1 MRRLLP
7 VTLLFLL
14 LTFSLFAEWRTL
26 KSQGFTIFYQAPE
39 GEKEAAEVIK
49 ILEYHRSRLESLLGN
64 SLKRTPVVLEDL
76 GAFTSGLTDSVF
88 NSIHLF
94 PYPPSTGT
102 LSFAENWWTQVGIHE
117 YAHMLHLT
125 AAGGTPA
132 FFTSIFGNLAAPNLL
147 APLWLME
154 GIAVYAES
162 RFSEYSGRLNEGA
175 FSAYMAA
182 RTREYRFPSLMEA
195 TFEPVS
201 YPGGRGAYLFG
212 AQFIDYLL
220 RTYGED
226 KLAQFINQYGAS
238 LLAYISPLIPALGLD
253 RTAKKVFG
261 KSFRQLWRDWQRWE
275 EKFFIHYTKRGT
287 RVTPIFWEIE
297 NPLVHKGK
305 LYYQRSY
312 ALKTSVFEQQWHYE
326 LVEQDLDSNK
336 TIELVSSTSPF
347 SGPLRIHGDKLY
359 YLDLE
364 LESGFA
370 NIWYRG
376 YGFTTRLHQ
385 YDLKSGKEKVLLKE
399 QIRAFDLLPGGEVIY
414 ARDRAGAFGSELYLL
429 EEGRKGAEPEL
440 LLESELLIG
449 EILSASDRL
458 YLSARRNWQ
467 NFSLYSLE
475 VTDLQNRKGTEN
487 SSADPLIPL
496 IETPYRESALSL
508 YKDLLLFS
516 ANYWGEYSLYGYNTQ
531 NAELY
536 RLHEGGY
543 APVIADEELYYV
555 DVSSDGKALYRR
567 GARPEKTSFLEFPAL
582 EAPQMELPEIKRGGY
597 LDNLATLL
605 PRVRYPLLEA
615 KITRDSMQVIRA
627 GAGIMGVSALGDI
640 QYLLETLYNFNNQA
654 TEIDLSLKIKFFSPL
669 LLSFT
674 LTTAE
679 EYSLESRLQ
688 FPLYRSITNG
698 LGELSAGVAATFF
711 ENDFSRLRFT
721 PFLSS
726 ALQFPWTSVNLWL
739 QSTVER
745 SNFGSS
751 EDLTGFFANLSIS
764 RGFTLAEVAL
774 DCSWYYAL
782 DRARWQLPPIRGYQ
796 QGPRSQLAGLFSLDL
811 SLPIF
816 KLRGGLWNPSIYFED
831 IFLVPFFDICLTG
844 EQQVRYSMGAEI
856 HLEIKALSVSTGLPL
871 DAYVSFAVNRE
882 EEISIFLGLKSP
894 LTAGNTQWARGSI
907 SADRGQ

>member
-1 MRRLLP
+1 M
-7 VTLLFLL
+7 T
-14 LTFSLFAEWRTL
+14 
-26 KSQGFTIFYQAPE
+26 
-39 GEKEAAEVIK
+39 
-49 ILEYHRSRLESLLGN
+49 LEYHRSMLESLLGN

-76 GAFTSGLTDSVF
+76 GAFTNGIADPVF

-94 PYPPSTGT
+94 PYPPSTGA

-117 YAHMLHLT
+117 YTHMLHLT

-132 FFTSIFGNLAAPNLL
+132 FFTSIFGNIAAPNLL

-162 RFSEYSGRLNEGA
+162 SFSKYSGRLNEGA

-182 RTREYRFPSLMEA
+182 RTGEYRFPSLVEA
-195 TFEPVS
+195 TFEPAS

-226 KLAQFINQYGAS
+226 KLAQFINQYGTS
-238 LLAYISPLIPALGLD
+238 PLAYISPLIPALGLD
-253 RTAKKVFG
+253 RTAKEVFG
-261 KSFRQLWRDWQRWE
+261 KSFHQLWRDWQRCE
-275 EKFFIHYTKRGT
+275 EIFFIDYKKQGT
-287 RVTPIFWEIE
+287 QATPFFWEIE
-297 NPLVHKGK
+297 NPLVHNGK

-312 ALKTSVFEQQWHYE
+312 ALKTSVFDRQWHYE
-326 LVEQDLDSNK
+326 LVEQDLDGNK
-336 TIELVSSTSPF
+336 TKKLVSSTSPF

-364 LESGFA
+364 IESGFA

-385 YDLKSGKEKVLLKE
+385 YDLKNGRKKVVLKE

-414 ARDRAGAFGSELYLL
+414 AGDRSAAFGSGLYLL
-429 EEGRKGAEPEL
+429 EKARKGAEPQL

-449 EILSASDRL
+449 EILAASDRL

-475 VTDLQNRKGTEN
+475 IKDLQNREGAEKASG
-487 SSADPLIPL
+487 DPLIPL

-531 NAELY
+531 NAEFY

-543 APVIADEELYYV
+543 SPVIADEELYYV

-567 GARPEKTSFLEFPAL
+567 EARPEKTSFLEFPAS
-582 EAPQMELPEIKRGGY
+582 EAPQMELPGIKRGGY

-605 PRVRYPLLEA
+605 PRVRYPLFEA
-615 KITRDSMQVIRA
+615 EIARDSVQVIRA

-640 QYLLETLYNFNNQA
+640 QYLLETLYNFNDQA
-654 TEIDLSLKIKFFSPL
+654 TEINLSLETKICNPL
-669 LLSFT
+669 LLSFA
-674 LTTAE
+674 LTTVE
-679 EYSLESRLQ
+679 EYSLESGLR

-698 LGELSAGVAATFF
+698 LGELSVGTAATFF
-711 ENDFSRLRFT
+711 ETDFSGLSFT
-721 PFLSS
+721 PFMFS
-726 ALQFPWTSVNLWL
+726 ALQFPWTSVNLWF

-745 SNFGSS
+745 RDFGSS
-751 EDLTGFFANLSIS
+751 EDLTGFFSNLSIS
-764 RGFTLAEVAL
+764 RGFTLAEIGL
-774 DCSWYYAL
+774 DCNWYYAL
-782 DRARWQLPPIRGYQ
+782 DRARWQLPPIRGYL

-831 IFLVPFFDICLTG
+831 IFLIPFFDICLTG
-844 EQQVRYSMGAEI
+844 EQLVRYSMGAEI

-871 DAYVSFAVNRE
+871 DGYLSFAVNRE
-882 EEISIFLGLKSP
+882 EEISIFVGLKSP
-894 LTAGNTQWARGSI
+894 LSAGYTFKQ
-907 SADRGQ
+907 GQPLLLPANR

>member
-1 MRRLLP
+1 MRKLLP

-26 KSQGFTIFYQAPE
+26 KSQGFTIFYRAPE

-49 ILEYHRSRLESLLGN
+49 TLEYHRSRLENLLGN

-76 GAFTSGLTDSVF
+76 GTFTNGIADPVF

-94 PYPPSTGT
+94 PYSPSTGS
-102 LSFAENWWTQVGIHE
+102 LSFAQNWWSQVGIHE
-117 YAHMLHLT
+117 YTHMLHLT
-125 AAGGTPA
+125 TAGGTPG
-132 FFTSIFGNLAAPNLL
+132 FFIFIFGNIAAPNLL
-147 APLWLME
+147 APLWLTE

-162 RFSEYSGRLNEGA
+162 SFSKYSGRLNEGA

-182 RTREYRFPSLMEA
+182 RTGEYRFPSLVEA
-195 TFEPVS
+195 TFEPAS
-201 YPGGRGAYLFG
+201 YPGGSGAYLFG

-220 RTYGED
+220 STYGED

-238 LLAYISPLIPALGLD
+238 PLAYLSPLIPALGLD
-253 RTAKKVFG
+253 RTAKRVFG
-261 KSFRQLWRDWQRWE
+261 KSIHRLWRDWQRWE
-275 EKFFIHYTKRGT
+275 ENFFIDYKKRGT
-287 RVTPIFWEIE
+287 QVTPIFWEIE
-297 NPLVHKGK
+297 NPLVHNGK
-305 LYYQRSY
+305 LYYQRAY
-312 ALKTSVFEQQWHYE
+312 TLKTSVFDRQWHYE
-326 LVEQDLDSNK
+326 LVEQDLDSNNTK
-336 TIELVSSTSPF
+336 KLVSSTSPF

-364 LESGFA
+364 IESGFA

-376 YGFTTRLHQ
+376 YGFTTRLHE
-385 YDLKSGKEKVLLKE
+385 YDLKKGKDNVLLKE

-414 ARDRAGAFGSELYLL
+414 ARDRTAAFGSELYLL
-429 EEGRKGAEPEL
+429 EEVRKGAEPQL

-449 EILSASDRL
+449 EILAASDRL

-475 VTDLQNRKGTEN
+475 VTDLRNRQGTEKAA
-487 SSADPLIPL
+487 ADPLIPL

-508 YKDLLLFS
+508 YKDMLLFS

-543 APVIADEELYYV
+543 APVITGEELYYV
-555 DVSSDGKALYRR
+555 DVSSDGKALYRI
-567 GARPEKTSFLEFPAL
+567 GARPEKTSFLEFPAM
-582 EAPQMELPEIKRGGY
+582 EAPQMEMPEIKRGGY

-605 PRVRYPLLEA
+605 PRVRYPLLQAEIA
-615 KITRDSMQVIRA
+615 RDSVQVIRA

-640 QYLLETLYNFNNQA
+640 QYLLETLYNFNDQA
-654 TEIDLSLKIKFFSPL
+654 TEIDLSLETKFLRPL
-669 LLSFT
+669 LLSFA
-674 LTTAE
+674 LTTVE

-698 LGELSAGVAATFF
+698 LGELSIGTAATFF
-711 ENDFSRLRFT
+711 ETDFSRLSFT

-726 ALQFPWTSVNLWL
+726 ALQFPWTSVNLWF

-745 SNFGSS
+745 RDFGSS
-751 EDLTGFFANLSIS
+751 EDLTGFFSNLNIS
-764 RGFTLAEVAL
+764 RDFALAEIGL
-774 DCSWYYAL
+774 DCNWYYAL
-782 DRARWQLPPIRGYQ
+782 DRARWQLPPIRGYL
-796 QGPRSQLAGLFSLDL
+796 QGPRSQLAGLFTLDL

-831 IFLVPFFDICLTG
+831 IFLIPFFDICLTG
-844 EQQVRYSMGAEI
+844 EQLVRYSMGAEI
-856 HLEIKALSVSTGLPL
+856 HLEIKTLSVSTGLPL
-871 DAYVSFAVNRE
+871 DAYLSFAVNRE

-894 LTAGNTQWARGSI
+894 LSAGYTFRQEQALLPANR
-907 SADRGQ
+907 

>member
-26 KSQGFTIFYQAPE
+26 KSQGFTIFYRAPE
-39 GEKEAAEVIK
+39 GEKEAVTVIK
-49 ILEYHRSRLESLLGN
+49 TLEYHRSRLASLLGN
-64 SLKRTPVVLEDL
+64 SLKHTPVVLEDL
-76 GAFTSGLTDSVF
+76 GAFTNGIADPVF
-88 NSIHLF
+88 NSIRLF
-94 PYPPSTGT
+94 PYPPSTGA

-132 FFTSIFGNLAAPNLL
+132 FFISIFGNLAAPNLL

-162 RFSEYSGRLNEGA
+162 SFSEYSGRLNEGA

-182 RTREYRFPSLMEA
+182 RIREYRFPSLMEA
-195 TFEPVS
+195 TFEPAS
-201 YPGGRGAYLFG
+201 YPGGRCAYLFG

-226 KLAQFINQYGAS
+226 KLARFINQYGAS
-238 LLAYISPLIPALGLD
+238 PLSYISPLIPALGLD
-253 RTAKKVFG
+253 RTAKRVFG
-261 KSFRQLWRDWQRWE
+261 KPFQQLWRDWQRWE
-275 EKFFIHYTKRGT
+275 EKFFIDYIERGT
-287 RVTPIFWEIE
+287 QVTPVFWEIE
-297 NPLVHKGK
+297 NPLVHNGK

-312 ALKTSVFEQQWHYE
+312 ALKTSVFDRQWHYE

-336 TIELVSSTSPF
+336 TKKLVSSTSPF

-364 LESGFA
+364 IESGFA

-385 YDLKSGKEKVLLKE
+385 YDLRSGKEKVLLKE
-399 QIRAFDLLPGGEVIY
+399 QVRAFDLLPGGEVIY
-414 ARDRAGAFGSELYLL
+414 ARDRAAAFGSELCLL
-429 EEGRKGAEPEL
+429 EEARKGAEPLL

-449 EILSASDRL
+449 EILAAPDRL

-475 VTDLQNRKGTEN
+475 TKDLQNSEGAEKAA
-487 SSADPLIPL
+487 ADPLIPL
-496 IETPYRESALSL
+496 IETPYREHTISL
-508 YKDLLLFS
+508 YEDLLLFT

-531 NAELY
+531 NAELCH
-536 RLHEGGY
+536 LHEGGY
-543 APVIADEELYYV
+543 APVIADDELYYV
-555 DVSSDGKALYRR
+555 DISSDGKALYRIE
-567 GARPEKTSFLEFPAL
+567 ARPEKISFLEFPAR
-582 EAPQMELPEIKRGGY
+582 EVPQMELPEIKRGGY

-605 PRVRYPLLEA
+605 PRVRYPLLAVEIA
-615 KITRDSMQVIRA
+615 GDSMQVVHA

-640 QYLLETLYNFNNQA
+640 QYLLETLYNFKDQA
-654 TEIDLSLKIKFFSPL
+654 TEINLSLETKIINPF
-669 LLSFT
+669 LLSFA
-674 LTTAE
+674 LTTVE
-679 EYSLESRLQ
+679 EYSLESTLQ

-698 LGELSAGVAATFF
+698 LEELSIGTTATFF
-711 ENDFSRLRFT
+711 ETDFSRMSFT

-726 ALQFPWTSVNLWL
+726 DLQFPWTSVNLWF

-745 SNFGSS
+745 RDFGSS
-751 EDLTGFFANLSIS
+751 EDLTGFLSNLSIN
-764 RGFTLAEVAL
+764 RRFTLAEIGL
-774 DCSWYYAL
+774 DFSWYYAL
-782 DRARWQLPPIRGYQ
+782 DRARWQLPPIRGYL

-816 KLRGGLWNPSIYFED
+816 KLRGGLWNPSLYFED
-831 IFLVPFFDICLTG
+831 IFLIPFFDICLTG
-844 EQQVRYSMGAEI
+844 EQRVCYSMGVEI

-871 DAYVSFAVNRE
+871 DAYLGFAVNRE

-894 LTAGNTQWARGSI
+894 LAAGYTFRQEQALLAASR
-907 SADRGQ
+907 